1 MSLQINITQIKNGY
15 LIATAPDKE
24 SILVAQ
30 RTQEQPQPTV
40 QFAENFTDVVA
51 TLRNLFP
58 NDKVAVN
65 MVDRNAE

>member
-1 MSLQINITQIKNGY
+1 MPLQINISQIKNGY

-40 QFAENFTDVVA
+40 QFAENFIGVVA

-58 NDKVAVN
+58 QDKVTVSII
-65 MVDRNAE
+65 DKSE